1 MGTSYSQD
9 ARPDRHFLAAQSAR
23 GGSLAAYRRLVAGE
37 KGWWYLAK
45 YEVLTGLLAG
55 LPGAL
60 GLVLRKT
67 FYPSLFRQVG
77 RGAVFGRNLTLRH
90 PHKISLGDGAVI
102 DENCC
107 LDAKGGPDSGISIG
121 AGVFIGRGSVLSCK
135 GGRIE
140 IGDRTSLGL
149 FCLIHSENLVRIGA
163 DGLIASFCYLVGGGA
178 HRFDRSDIPIN
189 QQGVGAGEIRLGDDC
204 WLGAGVQVLNG
215 VTIGRGAVI
224 GAGSLVNRD
233 LPDWSVAVGSPAR
246 AVKHRRPSSS

>member
-1 MGTSYSQD
+1 MDNT
-9 ARPDRHFLAAQSAR
+9 RPSSDHPGRHFLAVQTAS

-37 KGWWYLAK
+37 KGLWYLAK
-45 YEVLTGLLAG
+45 YEILTGLLGG

-60 GLVLRKT
+60 GLALRKI

-77 RGAVFGRNLTLRH
+77 RGVVFGRNLTLRH
-90 PHKISLGDGAVI
+90 PHKISLGEGVVI

-107 LDAKGGPDSGISIG
+107 LDAKGGPDSGLDLG
-121 AGVFIGRGSVLSCK
+121 AGVFVGRGSVLSCK

-149 FCLIHSENLVRIGA
+149 FCLIHSENLVVIGA
-163 DGLIASFCYLVGGGA
+163 DNLIASYCYLVGGGA
-178 HRFDRSDIPIN
+178 HRFDRSDVPIN
-189 QQGVGAGEIRLGDDC
+189 RQGVGAGQVRLGDDC
-204 WLGAGVQVLNG
+204 WLGAGVQVLNS
-215 VTIGRGAVI
+215 VAIGRGAVI

-246 AVKHRRPSSS
+246 VVKSRRPPAS